1 MLECLSFK
9 VKKTFQKLFNSYKNF
24 HGDVEFESTQAS
36 HDIGTSDV
44 EVVDTSFA
52 TEFEKD
58 MNI

>member
-1 MLECLSFK
+1 M
-9 VKKTFQKLFNSYKNF
+9 FNSYKNF
-24 HGDVEFESTQAS
+24 HGHVEFESTQAS